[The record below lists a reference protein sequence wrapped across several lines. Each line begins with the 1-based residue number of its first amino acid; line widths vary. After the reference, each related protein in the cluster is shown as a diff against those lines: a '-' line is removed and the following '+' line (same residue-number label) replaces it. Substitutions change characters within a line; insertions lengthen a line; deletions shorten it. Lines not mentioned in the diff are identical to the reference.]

1 MIKMSDH
8 SIIKDQRPIPK
19 QVFIDKRNLYDLEA
33 KAWIRGV
40 SIAKDFN
47 PTERI
52 QIAAKIDDI
61 IEILDEHIKNME
73 D

>member
-1 MIKMSDH
+1 MIEMSDH
-8 SIIKDQRPIPK
+8 SIIKDQRHIPK

-33 KAWIRGV
+33 KAWIRGA

-47 PTERI
+47 PN
-52 QIAAKIDDI
+52 
-61 IEILDEHIKNME
+61 EHIKNMK